1 MSTGSIPSAAAQHR
15 PARPAAVI
23 AAEIQSLE
31 FRFGA
36 DGDHV
41 LARAVELAEE
51 TRDLGEHALHR
62 WARLLEANMRRRSGE
77 LAPAAAICSEVNAWA
92 QQHRHR
98 PLLARSHQQLSI
110 VHDNLGDIAAGLEH
124 AVRAVEALDDD
135 TSPRAR
141 GAILLRLADVLASG
155 GSTEAARTRYGHA
168 EQVAITARDVDM
180 HLVVLNNLA
189 YAEHLAGDHE
199 RAWTAIQ
206 RLRTVTE
213 AAGGTLSADA
223 LDTMAMIQIGRG
235 RFTEAARIALTNVEA
250 YEISGP
256 DDADGLAEYLL
267 TLAIAQRHLGDT
279 AAAQHSLDR
288 CTVLCEERELA
299 GVAVRVLQEQAELYA
314 ACGDTGRAFTVHKQF
329 HEAERTLHS
338 QQRDAQA
345 RARHAVFETAEAR
358 REAERFREQAR
369 RDPLTGL
376 PNRRYVDE
384 TLPGLLDTLPVV
396 VALVDLDHF
405 KRVNDICSH
414 ETGDRVLAV
423 LAGLLTQA
431 TRSHPT
437 ASDQAFAAR
446 LGGEEFLLIL
456 PGLRAAEALPLL
468 ERFRLSVQDHPWQPL
483 TGKLPVTVSIG
494 ATEAGP
500 DDTQRRVLG
509 AADTLLYEAKHAG
522 RNRCVIDTLVP
533 GGHDRPGER

>member
-1 MSTGSIPSAAAQHR
+1 VSTGSIPSAAAAHR
-15 PARPAAVI
+15 PARPTAVI

-31 FRFGA
+31 FRFGV
-36 DGDHV
+36 DSEHV
-41 LARAVELAEE
+41 LTRATELAQE

-135 TSPRAR
+135 TAPRAR

-155 GSTEAARTRYGHA
+155 GSIEAARTRYGHA
-168 EQVAITARDVDM
+168 EQVAVTAQDVDM

-213 AAGGTLSADA
+213 AAGGELSADA

-250 YEISGP
+250 YEIAGP

-279 AAAQHSLDR
+279 GAAQHSLDR
-288 CTVLCEERELA
+288 CTALCEERELA
-299 GVAVRVLQEQAELYA
+299 GVGVRVLQEQAELHA
-314 ACGDTGRAFTVHKQF
+314 ACGDTGRAFTVYKQF
-329 HEAERTLHS
+329 HAAERTLHS

-396 VALVDLDHF
+396 LALVDLDHF

-431 TRSHPT
+431 ARSHPT
-437 ASDQAFAAR
+437 APDQAFAAR
-446 LGGEEFLLIL
+446 LGGEEFLLVL
-456 PGLRAAEALPLL
+456 PGLAAAEALPLL
-468 ERFRLSVQDHPWQPL
+468 ERFRLAVQDHPWSPL
-483 TGKLPVTVSIG
+483 TGNLPVTVSVG

-500 DDTQRRVLG
+500 GDTQRRVLG
-509 AADTLLYEAKHAG
+509 AADKLLYEAKHAG
-522 RNRCVIDTLVP
+522 RNRCVIEP
-533 GGHDRPGER
+533 FAPARHDRSGDS